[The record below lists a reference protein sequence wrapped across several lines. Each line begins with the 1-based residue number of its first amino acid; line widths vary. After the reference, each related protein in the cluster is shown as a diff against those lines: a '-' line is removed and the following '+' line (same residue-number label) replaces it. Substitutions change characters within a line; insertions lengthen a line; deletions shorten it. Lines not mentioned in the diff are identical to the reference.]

1 MYTPNTKQ
9 SHTHQAEVEF
19 SYEHIEDPE
28 QANGECKGRFVRGHK
43 STTSGR
49 VAVLA
54 CRGEQLDNQWTDT
67 LCQQQVE
74 QLLLPVCTSV
84 YVNVCVGVYVCACGV
99 RVCMYVHGGVSAC
112 VI

>member
-1 MYTPNTKQ
+1 MHTTQNI
-9 SHTHQAEVEF
+9 HTHQAEVEF

-74 QLLLPVCTSV
+74 QLFLQVCTSV
-84 YVNVCVGVYVCACGV
+84 HECVCECECECEYVHVVYVCACMCMGV
-99 RVCMYVHGGVSAC
+99 
-112 VI
+112 